1 MANFPTHI
9 GIGTLA
15 SGMLATLTLAANVVA
30 PESLVAVT
38 VAGILG
44 SILPDID
51 LKDSRPSNALFFGL
65 GVFFAFMALFMGAG
79 RYSIAELWILAA
91 GTFAFVKYFVHG
103 VFHRL
108 SYHRGIFHSIL
119 AAVFFAVLTVL
130 IYRYALGRHEGVA
143 WLAGA
148 FMFIGFIVHL
158 VLDEMYSVDV
168 MDTRIKA
175 SFGTALKLWDGRH
188 PGHSAIMAAATV
200 ALFLVT
206 PSTKTFV
213 DGMTSP
219 QLWAGLKQQMVPQ
232 DKWFGM
238 FGDFAALKALRTWRP
253 GSNADASAVAEG
265 VAAQPATSGVTTGA
279 VPAADGTPRPS
290 SEGPKP

>member
-15 SGMLATLTLAANVVA
+15 SGMLATLTLAANVVG

-38 VAGILG
+38 AAGVLG
-44 SILPDID
+44 SIMPDID

-65 GVFFAFMALFMGAG
+65 GVFFAFIALFMGAG
-79 RYSIAELWILAA
+79 KYSIAELWILAA
-91 GTFAFVKYFVHG
+91 GTFVFIKYFVHG
-103 VFHRL
+103 VFHRM

-119 AAVFFAVLTVL
+119 AAVFFGLLTVL
-130 IYRYALGRHEGVA
+130 IYRYVLGRHEGVA
-143 WLAGA
+143 WLAGG

-158 VLDEMYSVDV
+158 LLDEIYSVDV
-168 MDTRIKA
+168 MDTRIKS
-175 SFGTALKLWDGRH
+175 SFGTALKLWDGKH

-200 ALFLVT
+200 ALFLLT
-206 PSTKTFV
+206 PSSKTFV
-213 DGMTSP
+213 DGVTSP

-238 FGDFAALKALRTWRP
+238 FGEFAALKALKTWRP
-253 GSNADASAVAEG
+253 GSNADAGSVAKGE
-265 VAAQPATSGVTTGA
+265 AAQPQASNVTTGTLP
-279 VPAADGTPRPS
+279 PADARVQPAP
-290 SEGPKP
+290 EGPKQ